1 MTLTIAQLH
10 RFLLA
15 HYNLDE
21 LKTLCVDLAVEYDD
35 LGGEGRAGK
44 ARELALYME
53 RHGRL
58 IDLQA
63 VLSQQHEAAYREA
76 FGETA
81 TRPAVTAALPHRQRR
96 RFERNS
102 RQIFVSHATADAEFA
117 HRLANDLRR
126 EGYAIWIAPESIPDG
141 QWVSAINRGLAE
153 SGVMLLVLTPAALES
168 PWVEMETNVAIELER
183 AGEMRFIPVCLVQ
196 DRYDPVWHAY
206 QWVMFNRTYG
216 AGWRELAARLGTRP
230 VAGRGN
236 VHEQIPVS
244 KPPPTEKRVKEDQW
258 RQLQK
263 LAHEIAAE
271 LGRQSGNDET
281 REVFRQFNRHFGLTT
296 YKKLP
301 RKRFDE
307 GLGFLTT
314 WRDRVA
320 GAYVVERHHPT
331 GLRET
336 TKLIPGDSNSPML
349 PSNSTD
355 LVIRDI
361 EISSYVRH
369 ELIGEGAAAYV
380 YKVSHSRTQELA
392 ALKILKARADPYFRV
407 RFEREGVI
415 GLMLNHPNIVKV
427 FGAGKI
433 KNIDPYILMEYISGR
448 SLRERLVTTITLAQA
463 ITIIREVCLALDFA
477 HAHQVIHG
485 DVKPEN
491 ILFTDTGLTKIGDFG
506 ISSVKGFFDFRPARM
521 IVGSPEYLSYEEASG
536 LDLDGRSDQ
545 YSLGI
550 VFYEM
555 LTGRPPFLSPD
566 PLVVIENHL
575 SLSPVPPSKIN
586 KNIPRNIEQ
595 VILRSLSKEK
605 KRRYPTMSAMAEA
618 LG

>member
-126 EGYAIWIAPESIPDG
+126 EGYAIWIAPEGIPDG

-271 LGRQSGNDET
+271 LSRQSGNDET

-296 YKKLP
+296 YRKLP

-307 GLGFLTT
+307 GLAFFAE
-314 WRDRVA
+314 WRDEVIAAAQSVLPTGAISFIHEKTGIELIRIPA
-320 GAYVVERHHPT
+320 GPFLFGSTDVDKEAYDDEKPQRTVELPEYWISRYPLTNAQYKRFVDTTGHDAPQRWNGGNPPADKLHHPVVYINWDDAQAFCEWA
-331 GLRET
+331 GLALPTEQEWEKAARGTDGRLYPWGDDWADGRCNTSEAAVGGT
-336 TKLIPGDSNSPML
+336 TAVGQYSPQGDSPYGCADMAGNAWEWTASWYDNAQARRVVRGG
-349 PSNSTD
+349 SWY
-355 LVIRDI
+355 LVR
-361 EISSYVRH
+361 Y
-369 ELIGEGAAAYV
+369 GARAAYRS
-380 YKVSHSRTQELA
+380 YDHPDARHG
-392 ALKILKARADPYFRV
+392 ALGCRV
-407 RFEREGVI
+407 VR
-415 GLMLNHPNIVKV
+415 
-427 FGAGKI
+427 
-433 KNIDPYILMEYISGR
+433 
-448 SLRERLVTTITLAQA
+448 
-463 ITIIREVCLALDFA
+463 
-477 HAHQVIHG
+477 
-485 DVKPEN
+485 
-491 ILFTDTGLTKIGDFG
+491 
-506 ISSVKGFFDFRPARM
+506 
-521 IVGSPEYLSYEEASG
+521 
-536 LDLDGRSDQ
+536 
-545 YSLGI
+545 
-550 VFYEM
+550 
-555 LTGRPPFLSPD
+555 RPPS
-566 PLVVIENHL
+566 
-575 SLSPVPPSKIN
+575 
-586 KNIPRNIEQ
+586 Q
-595 VILRSLSKEK
+595 
-605 KRRYPTMSAMAEA
+605 A
-618 LG
+618 L